1 MFKKLPPK
9 LPSSNVTTVTSNV
22 PPTKSVTQ
30 TEYSKL
36 ACMVNNVTEVTPAIP
51 PADGVTL
58 TEELSC
64 RGEDNDDIL
73 TSIQSNSCVVDKE
86 RFQEKL
92 RKVSK
97 SEHHLELAANVTTG
111 PIISNPAQLTFPGD
125 YQVSQIGRQE
135 TEGTKKLF
143 YTTTTCSG
151 IIGGESEQISSGDR
165 V

>member
-111 PIISNPAQLTFPGD
+111 PTRLITLMSKPIVLF
-125 YQVSQIGRQE
+125 
-135 TEGTKKLF
+135 LF
-143 YTTTTCSG
+143 YFSLG
-151 IIGGESEQISSGDR
+151 LFVGLVWFGLVGL
-165 V
+165 VW